1 MKKAQGGIEFMIVF
15 GAMFFF
21 FIIFLLVIQ
30 QNVSEKNLEK
40 ENVVATNIAL
50 GVRDEIA
57 LASTASEGYYREF
70 KIPDNLLGKDYTIAI
85 IDQRIFISAEKI
97 GISYLLLNVTGNIT
111 KGTNMIK
118 KQNGSVLLN

>member
-85 IDQRIFISAEKI
+85 IDQRIFISAEKNRD
-97 GISYLLLNVTGNIT
+97 LLPTLECNRKHHKRNKHDKKT
-111 KGTNMIK
+111 KWICLT
-118 KQNGSVLLN
+118 